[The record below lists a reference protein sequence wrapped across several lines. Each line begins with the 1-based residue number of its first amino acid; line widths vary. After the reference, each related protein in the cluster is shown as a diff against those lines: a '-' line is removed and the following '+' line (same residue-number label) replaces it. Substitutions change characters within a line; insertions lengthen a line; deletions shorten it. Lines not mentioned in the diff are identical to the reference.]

1 MSGARGSSVDSG
13 SLMSTDDDIFLA
25 SSQSLEATAEWMSK
39 VLELERLEDPDLK
52 ENVYLLRG
60 RARTMDRE
68 LVLVVAPNTYGEV
81 DPEPED
87 VSAIDHYTGVADVRL
102 VGKKD
107 EELQTREAGAVFDEL
122 VEGRPAV
129 ALVLSHALSL
139 MIAAY
144 LPGAGVHYFPPGT
157 TLDVPDDDV
166 WRHWVV
172 SE

>member
-1 MSGARGSSVDSG
+1 
-13 SLMSTDDDIFLA
+13 MSTDDDIFLA
-25 SSQSLEATAEWMSK
+25 SSQSLEVTVEWLSE
-39 VLELERLEDPDLK
+39 VLELERLEDPDLT

-60 RARTMDRE
+60 RARTMDGE
-68 LVLVVAPNTYGEV
+68 LVFVVEPNTYGEV

-87 VSAIDHYTGVADVRL
+87 VSAIDHYTGVVEVRL

-107 EELQTREAGAVFDEL
+107 EESQAREARAVFDEL
-122 VEGRPAV
+122 AAGRPDV

-139 MIAAY
+139 IIAAY

-157 TLDVPDDDV
+157 TLDAPDDDV

-172 SE
+172 SG